1 MIAITNQGSSSKYKL
16 QTLTLSRVKK
26 IYNGRKYLLGISH
39 FATSTV
45 CPHTCL
51 WHKRSVYRDP
61 LFNTKVFHL
70 ETIKAFHSRL
80 QTEAKIK
87 PSMTVALLAIRNQCS
102 SRTNKAQT
110 IREWAAKTSLCVHL
124 MTQPNTA
131 QIRFQR
137 KDSCLLEI

>member
-1 MIAITNQGSSSKYKL
+1 MIANTNRGSISKFRP
-16 QTLTLSRVKK
+16 QTLTLSKVKK
-26 IYNGRKYLLGISH
+26 MCNLKEYLYVIFNSDM
-39 FATSTV
+39 AMV
-45 CPHTCL
+45 CPHICL
-51 WHKRSVYRDP
+51 WHKRSAYRDH
-61 LFNTKVFHL
+61 LSSIKVFHL

-131 QIRFQR
+131 QTRFQR